1 MEPQSNAAATMAL
14 EKEKLSSEVHS
25 KPGSANG
32 TTTND
37 NTDSETAAAET
48 PSTPPAPAPAAA
60 APEHP
65 WPQGIKLASILAAV
79 VTAYFLV
86 FFDIAIVSTVT
97 PPITSEF
104 NSLVDIGWYSSAYTL
119 ASSAFQPLSGNIY
132 RHFSIKWS
140 FLVFLFI
147 FEVGSAL
154 CGAAQSSTMLI
165 IGRAIAGLGS
175 AGIFT
180 GNATIV
186 ANVLPAHRRP
196 RIMGINMGIGQM
208 GFALGPI
215 LGGAFATGVSWR
227 WIFYLNLFLGIP
239 VAAGMLFN
247 VVPEAAPKL
256 PARKVLGTAVKSLDL
271 GGFLL
276 VSPAAVMLLLAL
288 EYGGSQFAW
297 NSSVVIGLL
306 VGAVV
311 TFGLFFF
318 WERSQRDTAMVPF
331 AMLQHRVIRS
341 ATLTS
346 FFSVPGILIADYYLA
361 IYFQA
366 ILNDSALMSG
376 VHLLPKT
383 MVMVV
388 ATILTGALTQKTGY
402 YLPWIM
408 AGSALSAIGY
418 GLLST
423 LTPSTSVGKW
433 VGYQILIGAGIGA
446 SVSGPMLAVQNI
458 VALKQMPK
466 AVSIVLSMQNM
477 GSAIWLVVANTIFNN
492 ELRKELQ
499 ANMGVIGLDPSEV
512 ISAGARSIRHLGLG
526 EAGVGAVVQAYTD
539 AVDRAMYLGVAVVAT
554 TFLFNW
560 GLGMHNIHTVK
571 REEIVDKRAQKKE
584 EASKA

>member
-1 MEPQSNAAATMAL
+1 M
-14 EKEKLSSEVHS
+14 
-25 KPGSANG
+25 
-32 TTTND
+32 
-37 NTDSETAAAET
+37 
-48 PSTPPAPAPAAA
+48 
-60 APEHP
+60 
-65 WPQGIKLASILAAV
+65 
-79 VTAYFLV
+79 F
-86 FFDIAIVSTVT
+86 
-97 PPITSEF
+97 
-104 NSLVDIGWYSSAYTL
+104 
-119 ASSAFQPLSGNIY
+119 
-132 RHFSIKWS
+132 
-140 FLVFLFI
+140 
-147 FEVGSAL
+147 
-154 CGAAQSSTMLI
+154 I

-215 LGGAFATGVSWR
+215 LGGAFASGPSWR

-239 VAAGMLFN
+239 VAGGMLFN
-247 VVPEAAPKL
+247 KVPEAAPKL
-256 PARKVLGTAVKSLDL
+256 SPRQVLGTAVKSLDL

-288 EYGGSQFAW
+288 EYGGSQYAW
-297 NSSVVIGLL
+297 NSSVVIGLM

-311 TFGLFFF
+311 TFALFFL
-318 WERSQRDTAMVPF
+318 WERSQSDHAMVPF
-331 AMLQHRVIRS
+331 AMLRHRVIRS

-383 MVMVV
+383 MIMVV
-388 ATILTGALTQKTGY
+388 STILTGTLTQKTGY

-408 AGSALSAIGY
+408 LGSALSAIGY

-423 LTPSTSVGKW
+423 LTPTTSVARW
-433 VGYQILIGAGIGA
+433 AGYQILIGTGIGA

-492 ELRKELQ
+492 ELRQRLQ
-499 ANMGVIGLDPSEV
+499 QSVDLIGLDPSVV
-512 ISAGARSIRHLGLG
+512 ISAGARSIRDLGLND
-526 EAGVGAVVQAYTD
+526 AGVSAVVQAYTD
-539 AVDRAMYLGVAVVAT
+539 AIDRTMYLGVAVVAT

-560 GLGMHNIHTVK
+560 GLGLHNIHTVK
-571 REEIVDKRAQKKE
+571 REEIVDKKAQKKE

>member
-1 MEPQSNAAATMAL
+1 MEPERNAAMTLDDTA
-14 EKEKLSSEVHS
+14 EVHS
-25 KPGSANG
+25 QPDSASG
-32 TTTND
+32 TTN
-37 NTDSETAAAET
+37 NYTDTETAIAA
-48 PSTPPAPAPAAA
+48 PPPAPPAAL
-60 APEHP
+60 EHP
-65 WPQGIKLASILAAV
+65 WPQGVKLASILAAV

-140 FLVFLFI
+140 FLIFLFV

-154 CGAAQSSTMLI
+154 CGAAQSSTMFI

-215 LGGAFATGVSWR
+215 LGGAFASGPSWR

-239 VAAGMLFN
+239 VAGGMLFN
-247 VVPEAAPKL
+247 KVPEAAPKL
-256 PARKVLGTAVKSLDL
+256 SPRQVLGTAVKSLDL

-288 EYGGSQFAW
+288 EYGGSQYAW
-297 NSSVVIGLL
+297 NSSVVIGLM

-311 TFGLFFF
+311 TFALFFL
-318 WERSQRDTAMVPF
+318 WERSQSDHAMVPF
-331 AMLQHRVIRS
+331 AMLRHRVIRS

-383 MVMVV
+383 MIMVV
-388 ATILTGALTQKTGY
+388 STILTGTLTQKTGY

-408 AGSALSAIGY
+408 LGSALSAIGY

-423 LTPSTSVGKW
+423 LTPTTSVARW
-433 VGYQILIGAGIGA
+433 AGYQILIGTGIGA

-492 ELRKELQ
+492 ELRQRLQ
-499 ANMGVIGLDPSEV
+499 QSVDLIGLDPSVV
-512 ISAGARSIRHLGLG
+512 ISAGARSIRDLGLND
-526 EAGVGAVVQAYTD
+526 AGVSAVVQAYTD
-539 AVDRAMYLGVAVVAT
+539 AIDRTMYLGVAVVAT

-560 GLGMHNIHTVK
+560 GLGLHNIHTVK
-571 REEIVDKRAQKKE
+571 REEIVDKKAQKKE

>member
-1 MEPQSNAAATMAL
+1 M
-14 EKEKLSSEVHS
+14 
-25 KPGSANG
+25 
-32 TTTND
+32 
-37 NTDSETAAAET
+37 
-48 PSTPPAPAPAAA
+48 
-60 APEHP
+60 
-65 WPQGIKLASILAAV
+65 
-79 VTAYFLV
+79 F
-86 FFDIAIVSTVT
+86 
-97 PPITSEF
+97 
-104 NSLVDIGWYSSAYTL
+104 
-119 ASSAFQPLSGNIY
+119 
-132 RHFSIKWS
+132 
-140 FLVFLFI
+140 
-147 FEVGSAL
+147 
-154 CGAAQSSTMLI
+154 I

-215 LGGAFATGVSWR
+215 LGGAFASGVSWR

-239 VAAGMLFN
+239 VAGGMLFN
-247 VVPEAAPKL
+247 TVPEAAPKL
-256 PARKVLGTAVKSLDL
+256 PPRQVFGTAVKSLDL

-288 EYGGSQFAW
+288 EYGGIQYAW

-311 TFGLFFF
+311 TFGLFFL
-318 WERSQRDTAMVPF
+318 WERSQSDHAMVPF
-331 AMLQHRVIRS
+331 AMLRHRVIRS

-388 ATILTGALTQKTGY
+388 ATILTGTLTQKTGY

-408 AGSALSAIGY
+408 LGSALSAIGY

-423 LTPSTSVGKW
+423 LTPTTSVGRW
-433 VGYQILIGAGIGA
+433 AGYQILVGTGIGA

-492 ELRKELQ
+492 ELRQQLQ
-499 ANMGVIGLDPSEV
+499 QNIGVIGLDPSVV
-512 ISAGARSIRHLGLG
+512 ISAGARSIRDLGLND
-526 EAGVGAVVQAYTD
+526 AAVGAVVQAYTD

-560 GLGMHNIHTVK
+560 GLGLHNIHTVK